1 MSYQTIEHEAQVVA
15 REELNAEN
23 ILLELYAPA
32 LVKEAQIGQFVALE
46 TSTFLRRPL
55 GIASVNAEAGTFK
68 VGFHIKG
75 DGTET
80 LALLE
85 PQVSLSVL
93 GPLGTGFNIH
103 GKTRALIVGGGTGVY
118 PLLYTLEYL
127 KSVGIKTAAA
137 FGFRSQEQVILEAD
151 FRRASEHVSIALDHL
166 DTHTDTREEKEKG
179 PYIHGNAIHAAKAAI
194 EAAQLFDA
202 VDREETVIL
211 ACGPL
216 PMLLAVAAFAREK
229 GIACQVS
236 LEERMACGVGYC
248 RTCSCKA
255 KTGPGPDDWDYERVC
270 VEGPVF
276 PAERVFYD

>member
-15 REELNAEN
+15 REVLNAEN
-23 ILLELYAPA
+23 VLLELYAPA
-32 LVKEAQIGQFVALE
+32 LIKEAQIGQFVALE

-55 GIASVNAEAGTFK
+55 GIASINKDAGTFK
-68 VGFHIKG
+68 IGFHIKG
-75 DGTET
+75 EGTEA
-80 LALLE
+80 LANLE
-85 PQVSLSVL
+85 PQTSLSVL
-93 GPLGTGFNIH
+93 GPLGTGFNIL

-118 PLLYTLEYL
+118 PLLYTLEHL
-127 KSVGIKTAAA
+127 KTLGIKTAAA
-137 FGFRSQEQVILEAD
+137 FGFRSHEQVILEED
-151 FRRASEHVSIALDHL
+151 FRRASEHVAIALDQI
-166 DTHTDTREEKEKG
+166 DTMKGTEEEASP
-179 PYIHGNAIHAAKAAI
+179 PYILGNAIHAAKAAI

-202 VDREETVIL
+202 VDPDETVIL

-216 PMLLAVAAFAREK
+216 PMLLAVAAFAKEK
-229 GIACQVS
+229 GIDCQVS